1 MQVRRAAEVIKR
13 AVQRCCGYRLNHI
26 YASETAN
33 APCTCASD
41 HAFRR
46 ISLNDVADIRRLNDP
61 NLCHALSYGG
71 APFLG
76 YALVIDGRIVSVAYL
91 VDHASYVD
99 QAIWPLQ
106 DGEIF
111 LAHIAT
117 ARSDTGQGYAS
128 SLLSYVAAEVIGAG
142 YRRVIA
148 TVWWRHPAS
157 TRAFENA
164 SWRRIG
170 FSVLVKPLGLREFS
184 GRRSF

>member
-1 MQVRRAAEVIKR
+1 MQVPRAAAVINR
-13 AVQRCCGYRLNHI
+13 AIQRCCGYRLNHI
-26 YASETAN
+26 YASATPN
-33 APCTCASD
+33 APCASAFNR
-41 HAFRR
+41 AFRK
-46 ISLNDVADIRRLNDP
+46 ISIDEVADIRRSNDP
-61 NLCHALSYGG
+61 HLCHALSYEG

-91 VDHASYVD
+91 VDHTSYVD
-99 QAIWPLQ
+99 HAIWPLQ

-117 ARSDTGQGYAS
+117 ACSDTGHGYAS
-128 SLLSYVAAEVIGAG
+128 SLLKYVAAEAIGAG

-157 TRAFENA
+157 SRAFTSA
-164 SWRRIG
+164 GWKRVG

-184 GRRSF
+184 WRRSF